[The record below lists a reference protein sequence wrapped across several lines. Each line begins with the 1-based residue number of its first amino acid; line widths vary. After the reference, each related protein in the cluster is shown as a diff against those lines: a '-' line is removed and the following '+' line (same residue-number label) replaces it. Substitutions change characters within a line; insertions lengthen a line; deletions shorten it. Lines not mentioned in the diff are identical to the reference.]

1 MHAGMHLL
9 VYLVHSGMHSC
20 TIAPGVLHKC
30 SMAHITLIDM
40 HFSQLGAIA
49 QLEKELVCLL
59 RWPEQQA
66 SSKSWIKLGQLFK
79 NGLHARRKVGKVQ
92 LPTPCHH

>member
-1 MHAGMHLL
+1 M
-9 VYLVHSGMHSC
+9 
-20 TIAPGVLHKC
+20 APGVLHKC
-30 SMAHITLIDM
+30 SMAHITLTDM
-40 HFSQLGAIA
+40 HFSQLGAIREGIV
-49 QLEKELVCLL
+49 QRLVCLL